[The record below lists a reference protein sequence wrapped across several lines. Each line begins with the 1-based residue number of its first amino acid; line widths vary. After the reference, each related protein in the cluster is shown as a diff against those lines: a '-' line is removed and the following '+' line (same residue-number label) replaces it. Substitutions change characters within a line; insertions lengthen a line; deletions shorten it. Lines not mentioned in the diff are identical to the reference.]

1 MTKPFISDLNLE
13 FINVFFTSVVPI
25 MTVPDDTDRQRSLH
39 WNLKMERDLVSQI
52 MAVFNKPDSDV
63 HLKSLTEHTLQ
74 QSLRNRNLK

>member
-1 MTKPFISDLNLE
+1 
-13 FINVFFTSVVPI
+13 
-25 MTVPDDTDRQRSLH
+25 
-39 WNLKMERDLVSQI
+39 MERDLVSQI